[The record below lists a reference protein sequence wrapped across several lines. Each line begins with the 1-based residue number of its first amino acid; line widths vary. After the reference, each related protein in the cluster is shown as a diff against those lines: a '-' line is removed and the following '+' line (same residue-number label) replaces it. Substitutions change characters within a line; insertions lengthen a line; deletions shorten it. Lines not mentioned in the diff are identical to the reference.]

1 MSLPNTSSHRGYR
14 PLIAVGAPLAGVQ
27 LAQVAMTTTDLVIM
41 GTLGVQAVAAGG
53 LAVLLYNQ
61 VRTMCVGMVTPVGN
75 LVAGAVGRHDAADGA
90 QTNGSGARNDEVRAV
105 VRAAFA
111 VSTIT
116 GVLGAGVVIGIGFLL
131 PWFGQTPSVVG
142 AALPVMVALAPGLV
156 PMLWLQVLR
165 QFAVGMQRAGSL
177 LGITIVSIGVNLV
190 LDGGFV
196 YGWLGLPVIGLAGIG
211 VATALVQ
218 LLSFLAYLVIV
229 HRDPHLTA
237 ALSLRGWRADRDRV
251 REIVRLGVPMSLTYG
266 SEAGITSV
274 ATVVMGTFGPVALA
288 AHNLVNHV
296 TYIVYQVSIGISQG
310 ASILISRSVGRGD
323 RTEPRRIAIRAFVLA
338 GALQVV
344 LAVVYLSASG
354 SVLGLFVGPDDAV
367 LFGTATTLLFIA
379 IAQQVAKGGQ
389 NIAVGLMRGL
399 GDTKVGFRSSL
410 IGYWGVGVPAM
421 LFCAYTLGWQAPGVW
436 VGLSLGF
443 GATGALVLR
452 RFLREVPSSRRSTPL
467 PGSIPAHADRP
478 SSTAGV
484 ASDRHTQ

>member
-1 MSLPNTSSHRGYR
+1 MSLTGTAVPRGFR
-14 PLIAVGAPLAGVQ
+14 PLIAVGSRLAGVQ
-27 LAQVAMTTTDLVIM
+27 LAQVALTTTDLVMM

-61 VRTMCVGMVTPVGN
+61 IRTMCVGVVTPVGN
-75 LVAGAVGRHDAADGA
+75 LVAGAVGRHESEDSPNATDPQAM
-90 QTNGSGARNDEVRAV
+90 NDEVRAV

-111 VSTIT
+111 VATVT
-116 GVLGAGVVIGIGFLL
+116 GALAAAVVIGIGLLL
-131 PWFGQTPSVVG
+131 PWFGQSPSVV
-142 AALPVMVALAPGLV
+142 AVALPVMSALAPGLV

-165 QFAVGMQRAGSL
+165 QFAVGMHRAGSL
-177 LGITIVSIGVNLV
+177 LGVTIASIGVNLV

-196 YGWLGLPVIGLAGIG
+196 YGWLGLPVIGVTGIG

-229 HRDPHLTA
+229 CRDHHLTP

-251 REIVRLGVPMSLTYG
+251 REIVRLGTPASLTYG

-274 ATVVMGTFGPVALA
+274 ATLVMGTFGPIALA
-288 AHNLVNHV
+288 AHNLVNQI
-296 TYIVYQVSIGISQG
+296 TYIAYQVSIGISQG
-310 ASILISRSVGRGD
+310 SSILVSRSVGRGD
-323 RTEPRRIAIRAFVLA
+323 RAEPRRIAYRAFVLA

-344 LAVVYLSASG
+344 LAVVYLVAPR
-354 SVLGLFVGPDDAV
+354 SVLGVFLGSHDTAV
-367 LFGTATTLLFIA
+367 FGTATTLLFIG
-379 IAQQVAKGGQ
+379 IGQQVAKGGQ

-421 LFCAYTLGWQAPGVW
+421 LLCAYGLGWHAPGVW

-443 GATGALVLR
+443 GVTGVLVLR
-452 RFLREVPSSRRSTPL
+452 RFVR
-467 PGSIPAHADRP
+467 
-478 SSTAGV
+478 AGV
-484 ASDRHTQ
+484 P